1 MSGRNLR
8 NLSVAGCALV
18 AVGLSA
24 CQPARRVGPNRDAS
38 TSVGQITLHD
48 GSKAR
53 FTLGEIGVEVP
64 AARIWASSC
73 PMDLRL
79 SFFLQSPSFRD
90 LALEGQEAAGP
101 EAVKKA
107 EAEAERLSKRPG
119 GCAAMRQRIVADPTA
134 NKFLD
139 PKRG

>member
-1 MSGRNLR
+1 MSGRNI
-8 NLSVAGCALV
+8 SVAAGALIV
-18 AVGLSA
+18 LGLAA
-24 CQPARRVGPNRDAS
+24 CQPASRIGPNRDAS

-64 AARIWASSC
+64 AARIWALSC
-73 PMDLRL
+73 PRELRL
-79 SFFLQSPSFRD
+79 NAFLQVPSFGD
-90 LALEGQEAAGP
+90 LALEGQETVGP
-101 EAVKKA
+101 EAVRRA

-119 GCAAMRQRIVADPTA
+119 GCVAMQRRIVTDPVA

-139 PKRG
+139 PRRG